1 MTPIIITL
9 SLLISSKQ
17 GRINSGTDLGT
28 GYGGTVCGFH
38 TRPYRTVVGI
48 LPAVWCRL
56 LKRMFLLSVHFAV
69 PLFNMFLLFYLFFLF
84 IFFQYCTHFFVQHY
98 IKYIHT

>member
-28 GYGGTVCGFH
+28 GYGGTV
-38 TRPYRTVVGI
+38 VV
-48 LPAVWCRL
+48 
-56 LKRMFLLSVHFAV
+56 
-69 PLFNMFLLFYLFFLF
+69 F
-84 IFFQYCTHFFVQHY
+84 IPDLESHAPTPCPTS
-98 IKYIHT
+98 

>member
-28 GYGGTVCGFH
+28 GYGGIVQSCVIDNHVFPIGF
-38 TRPYRTVVGI
+38 
-48 LPAVWCRL
+48 
-56 LKRMFLLSVHFAV
+56 
-69 PLFNMFLLFYLFFLF
+69 
-84 IFFQYCTHFFVQHY
+84 
-98 IKYIHT
+98 